1 MIPQKALDYIK
12 QKKLKIGFDYQD
24 VWNEEHLTAF
34 TAAKVMQLD
43 ILQDMKESIEKA
55 IENGETLEQFKKN
68 LLPILYQ
75 KGWIG
80 KQLIEDPI
88 TKEIKEVYI
97 DTPNRLKTI
106 YETNLRS
113 AYMKGR
119 FDRAYN
125 STLHPY
131 LMYRIGPSKNHRKEH
146 LEWDGLILDKN
157 DPFWLSHNPP
167 NGWGCKC
174 YTVAIS
180 KARKEKYE
188 KEGIPTADGDGQTKK
203 IKVKT
208 QRPKIEYTTYINKRN
223 GTISKVPKGVDPAFN
238 FNQGNYNRD
247 LVLFNDFMKK
257 VQDKF
262 PSQYQNIAETILRSE
277 IKKEQFENWIKGAFE
292 YDSDAAGG
300 QSSNPQNASVATGG
314 TQGGQ
319 TPQSSNPKS
328 ITAIGFI
335 DSAVKNYLKNQNIDI
350 GESITIG
357 LEARLLNSIKA
368 KRHAKKNEALE
379 AKDAEYIIKCILEGK
394 VYFQTDNKY
403 IIYLYKIE
411 ENKYLQISIATEINF
426 SGRNSGITIPAVRNI
441 QFINETQKK
450 SKYDADTKKWI
461 KIR

>member
-12 QKKLKIGFDYQD
+12 QKKLKISFNYQD
-24 VWNEEHLTAF
+24 VWNEEHITSF

-43 ILQDMKESIEKA
+43 ILSDMKTAVEKA

-75 KGWIG
+75 KGWTG

-97 DTPNRLKTI
+97 NTPHRLKTI

-119 FDRAYN
+119 FDASY
-125 STLHPY
+125 SSKAHPY

-146 LEWDGLILDKN
+146 VKWDGLILDKN
-157 DPFWLSHNPP
+157 DSFWLSHMPP

-188 KEGIPTADGDGQTKK
+188 QEGIPSASEDGKTIK
-203 IKVKT
+203 IKAKT
-208 QRPKIEYTTYINKRN
+208 QRPRIEYTTYINKRN

-257 VQDKF
+257 AQDKF
-262 PSQYQNIAETILRSE
+262 PSQYQNIAESILRSE
-277 IKKEQFENWIKGAFE
+277 IKKEQFESFIKGSFE
-292 YDSDAAGG
+292 YDKEK
-300 QSSNPQNASVATGG
+300 NTGI
-314 TQGGQ
+314 Q
-319 TPQSSNPKS
+319 PHN
-328 ITAIGFI
+328 ITTIGFI
-335 DSAVKNYLKNQNIDI
+335 KGYIKDYLKTKNIDI

-368 KRHAKKNEALE
+368 KRHAKKGEALE
-379 AKDAEYIIKCILEGK
+379 AKDGQHIINCILFGD
-394 VYFQTDNKY
+394 VYFAKDNGN
-403 IIYLYKIE
+403 ILYLYKIE
-411 ENKYLQISIATEINF
+411 DNKYLQIVVKGAAKLSKHRSSI
-426 SGRNSGITIPAVRNI
+426 ITPLVRNI
-441 QFINETQKK
+441 QFLNETQKNSTYNNK
-450 SKYDADTKKWI
+450 TSYE

>member
-1 MIPQKALDYIK
+1 M
-12 QKKLKIGFDYQD
+12 
-24 VWNEEHLTAF
+24 
-34 TAAKVMQLD
+34 KVMQLD

-97 DTPNRLKTI
+97 DTPSRLKTI

-188 KEGIPTADGDGQTKK
+188 KEGIPTAYGDGQTKK

-208 QRPKIEYTTYINKRN
+208 QRQKIEYTTYINKRN

-238 FNQGNYNRD
+238 FNQGNYSRD

-300 QSSNPQNASVATGG
+300 QSSNPQNASVATG
-314 TQGGQ
+314 Q

-335 DSAVKNYLKNQNIDI
+335 DSEVKNYLKNQNIDI

-357 LEARLLNSIKA
+357 LEARLLRRSPQRDSIKA

-441 QFINETQKK
+441 QFINET
-450 SKYDADTKKWI
+450 
-461 KIR
+461 

>member
-1 MIPQKALDYIK
+1 
-12 QKKLKIGFDYQD
+12 
-24 VWNEEHLTAF
+24 
-34 TAAKVMQLD
+34 MQLD

-75 KGWIG
+75 KGWCSSTQGAG

-97 DTPNRLKTI
+97 DTPSRLKTI

-188 KEGIPTADGDGQTKK
+188 REGIPTADGDGQTKK

-247 LVLFNDFMKK
+247 LVLFNK
-257 VQDKF
+257 VITKGQNKF
-262 PSQYQNIAETILRSE
+262 PSQFQNIAETILRSE

-300 QSSNPQNASVATGG
+300 QSSNPQNASVAAGG
-314 TQGGQ
+314 
-319 TPQSSNPKS
+319 QSSNPKS

-335 DSAVKNYLKNQNIDI
+335 DSEIKNYLKNNINKDI

-368 KRHAKKNEALE
+368 KRHAKKDEALE
-379 AKDAEYIIKCILEGK
+379 AKDAEHIINCILFGD
-394 VYFQTDNKY
+394 VYFQTDNQY
-403 IIYLYKIE
+403 IIYLYEIKK
-411 ENKYLQISIATEINF
+411 ENKYLQITIKTKEIISHKGNELK
-426 SGRNSGITIPAVRNI
+426 IPLVKNI
-441 QFINETQKK
+441 QFLNETQKN
-450 SKYDADTKKWI
+450 SKYESGNKLWI
-461 KIR
+461 KIKAGLKQPDL

>member
-75 KGWIG
+75 KGWTG

-97 DTPNRLKTI
+97 DTPSRLKTI

-277 IKKEQFENWIKGAFE
+277 IKKEQFKNWIKGAFE
-292 YDSDAAGG
+292 YDSD
-300 QSSNPQNASVATGG
+300 NPQNASVATGG
-314 TQGGQ
+314 
-319 TPQSSNPKS
+319 QSSNPKS

-379 AKDAEYIIKCILEGK
+379 AKDAEYIIKCILEGQ

>member
-12 QKKLKIGFDYQD
+12 QKKLQIGFNYQD
-24 VWNEEHLTAF
+24 VWNEEHITAF

-43 ILQDMKESIEKA
+43 VLKDMKDAVEKA

-68 LLPILYQ
+68 LLPTLYA
-75 KGWIG
+75 KGWTG

-97 DTPNRLKTI
+97 DIPHRLKTI

-125 STLHPY
+125 SDAHPY
-131 LMYRIGPSKNHRKEH
+131 LMYRVGASKNHRKEH

-180 KARKEKYE
+180 KARKEKYK
-188 KEGIPTADGDGQTKK
+188 KEGIPTADTDGQTKK
-203 IKVKT
+203 IKAKT
-208 QRPKIEYTTYINKRN
+208 KRPEIEYTTYINKRN
-223 GTISKVPKGVDPAFN
+223 GTISKVPVGVDPAFN

-257 VQDKF
+257 SKEKF
-262 PSQYQNIAETILRSE
+262 PERFENIAESILRSE
-277 IKKEQFENWIKGAFE
+277 IKKEQFESFIKGAFD
-292 YDSDAAGG
+292 YDKEK
-300 QSSNPQNASVATGG
+300 NTGI
-314 TQGGQ
+314 Q
-319 TPQSSNPKS
+319 PHN

-335 DSAVKNYLKNQNIDI
+335 DSFIKDYLKRKNIDI

-379 AKDAEYIIKCILEGK
+379 AKDAKYIIKCILEGQ

-411 ENKYLQISIATEINF
+411 ENKYLQISINPKGSLTHKGSFI
-426 SGRNSGITIPAVRNI
+426 ITSLVRNI
-441 QFINETQKK
+441 QFINENQKN
-450 SKYDADTKKWI
+450 SKYGFDNKQWI

>member
-97 DTPNRLKTI
+97 DTPSRLKTI

-262 PSQYQNIAETILRSE
+262 PSQYQNISETILRSE

-292 YDSDAAGG
+292 YDSN
-300 QSSNPQNASVATGG
+300 NPQNASVATGG

-379 AKDAEYIIKCILEGK
+379 AKDAEYIIKCILEGQ

-411 ENKYLQISIATEINF
+411 ENKYLQISINPKGSLTHKGSFI
-426 SGRNSGITIPAVRNI
+426 ITSLVRNI
-441 QFINETQKK
+441 QFINENQKN
-450 SKYDADTKKWI
+450 SKYGFDNKQWI

>member
-75 KGWIG
+75 KGWCSSTQGAG

-97 DTPNRLKTI
+97 DTPSRLKTI

-223 GTISKVPKGVDPAFN
+223 GTISKVAKGVDPAFN
-238 FNQGNYNRD
+238 FNQGNYSRD

-257 VQDKF
+257 IQDKF

-277 IKKEQFENWIKGAFE
+277 IKKEQFKNWIKGAFE
-292 YDSDAAGG
+292 YDSD
-300 QSSNPQNASVATGG
+300 NPQNASV
-314 TQGGQ
+314 
-319 TPQSSNPKS
+319 NPKS

-403 IIYLYKIE
+403 IIYLYNIE
-411 ENKYLQISIATEINF
+411 DDKYLQISIATEINF

>member
-12 QKKLKIGFDYQD
+12 QKKLQIGFNYQD
-24 VWNEEHLTAF
+24 VWNEEHITAF

-43 ILQDMKESIEKA
+43 ILQDMKDAVEKA

-68 LLPILYQ
+68 LLPTLYA
-75 KGWIG
+75 KGWTG

-97 DTPNRLKTI
+97 DAPHRLKTI

-125 STLHPY
+125 SDAHPY
-131 LMYRIGPSKNHRKEH
+131 LMYRVGASKNHRKEH

-157 DPFWLSHNPP
+157 DPFWMSHNPP

-188 KEGIPTADGDGQTKK
+188 KEGIPTADTDGQTKK
-203 IKVKT
+203 IKAKT
-208 QRPKIEYTTYINKRN
+208 KRPEIEYTTYINKRN

-257 VQDKF
+257 SKEKF
-262 PSQYQNIAETILRSE
+262 PERFENIAESILRSE
-277 IKKEQFENWIKGAFE
+277 IKKEQFESFIKGAFD
-292 YDSDAAGG
+292 YDKEK
-300 QSSNPQNASVATGG
+300 NTGI
-314 TQGGQ
+314 Q
-319 TPQSSNPKS
+319 PHN

-335 DSAVKNYLKNQNIDI
+335 DSFIKDYLKRKNIDI
-350 GESITIG
+350 GESISIG

-368 KRHAKKNEALE
+368 ERHAKKGEALE
-379 AKDAEYIIKCILEGK
+379 VKDAKYILDCILYGE
-394 VYFQTDNKY
+394 VYLQKDNNN
-403 IIYLYKIE
+403 ILYLYKVE
-411 ENKYLQISIATEINF
+411 EDRYLQITVKTNDSKTARSTSII
-426 SGRNSGITIPAVRNI
+426 IPVIKNI
-441 QFINETQKK
+441 QFINEIQKH
-450 SKYDADTKKWI
+450 SKYINSRLWKKI
-461 KIR
+461 K

>member
-12 QKKLKIGFDYQD
+12 QKKLRIGFYYQD

-75 KGWIG
+75 KGWTG

-97 DTPNRLKTI
+97 DTPSRLKTI

-292 YDSDAAGG
+292 YDSN
-300 QSSNPQNASVATGG
+300 NPQNASVATGG
-314 TQGGQ
+314 
-319 TPQSSNPKS
+319 QSSNPKS

-411 ENKYLQISIATEINF
+411 DDKYLQISIATEINF

>member
-12 QKKLKIGFDYQD
+12 QKKLQIGFNYQD

-75 KGWIG
+75 KGWTG

-97 DTPNRLKTI
+97 DTPSRLKTI

-262 PSQYQNIAETILRSE
+262 PSQYQNISETILRSE

-292 YDSDAAGG
+292 YDSD
-300 QSSNPQNASVATGG
+300 NPQNASVATGG

>member
-75 KGWIG
+75 KGWCSSTQGAG

-97 DTPNRLKTI
+97 DTPSRLKTI

-292 YDSDAAGG
+292 YDSN
-300 QSSNPQNASVATGG
+300 NPQNASVATGG
-314 TQGGQ
+314 TQCGQ

-379 AKDAEYIIKCILEGK
+379 AKDAEYIIKCILEGQ

-403 IIYLYKIE
+403 IIYLYNIE
-411 ENKYLQISIATEINF
+411 DDKYLQISIATEINF
-426 SGRNSGITIPAVRNI
+426 SGRNSGITIPVVRNI

>member
-1 MIPQKALDYIK
+1 MIPDKALEYIK
-12 QKKLKIGFDYQD
+12 KKKLKPAFSYKD
-24 VWNEEHLTAF
+24 VWNEEHITSF

-43 ILQDMKESIEKA
+43 ILKDMKDAVEKA

-68 LLPILYQ
+68 LLPTLYA
-75 KGWIG
+75 KGWTG
-80 KQLIEDPI
+80 RQLIEDPI

-97 DTPNRLKTI
+97 DTPHRLKTI

-119 FDRAYN
+119 FDRAY
-125 STLHPY
+125 SSETHPY
-131 LMYRIGPSKNHRKEH
+131 LMYRVGPSKVHRKEH

-188 KEGIPTADGDGQTKK
+188 KEGIPTAYGDGQTKK
-203 IKVKT
+203 IKAKT
-208 QRPKIEYTTYINKRN
+208 KRPEIEYTNYINKRN
-223 GTISKVPKGVDPAFN
+223 GNISKVPKGIDPAFN

-257 VQDKF
+257 SKEKF
-262 PSQYQNIAETILRSE
+262 PDRYEKIAETILRNE
-277 IKKEQFENWIKGAFE
+277 IKKEQFESFIKGAFD
-292 YDSDAAGG
+292 YDKEK
-300 QSSNPQNASVATGG
+300 NTGI
-314 TQGGQ
+314 Q
-319 TPQSSNPKS
+319 PHN

-335 DSAVKNYLKNQNIDI
+335 DSFIKDYLKRKNIDI
-350 GESITIG
+350 KESITIG

-368 KRHAKKNEALE
+368 ERHAKKNEALKPE
-379 AKDAEYIIKCILEGK
+379 DGEHIINCILYGDA
-394 VYFQTDNKY
+394 YFQTDNKY
-403 IIYLYKIE
+403 IIYLYEIE
-411 ENKYLQISIATEINF
+411 KNKYLQISIDTLNTSASRGT
-426 SGRNSGITIPAVRNI
+426 SLKTPLTRNI
-441 QFINETQKK
+441 QFINENQKK
-450 SKYDADTKKWI
+450 NKYNANNKKWI

>member
-75 KGWIG
+75 KGWCSSTQGAG

-97 DTPNRLKTI
+97 DTPSRLKTI

-146 LEWDGLILDKN
+146 LEWDGLILYKN

-223 GTISKVPKGVDPAFN
+223 GTISKVPKGIDPAFN

-257 VQDKF
+257 SKEKF
-262 PSQYQNIAETILRSE
+262 PNRYERIAETILRNE
-277 IKKEQFENWIKGAFE
+277 IKKEQFESWIKGAFDYNKE
-292 YDSDAAGG
+292 K
-300 QSSNPQNASVATGG
+300 NTGI
-314 TQGGQ
+314 Q
-319 TPQSSNPKS
+319 PHN

-335 DSAVKNYLKNQNIDI
+335 DEFIKNYLKNQNIDI

-368 KRHAKKNEALE
+368 ERHAKKNEALE
-379 AKDAEYIIKCILEGK
+379 AKDAEYIIKCILEGQ

-411 ENKYLQISIATEINF
+411 ENKYLQISVAANMVLSAHKTKL
-426 SGRNSGITIPAVRNI
+426 SIPIVRNI
-441 QFINETQKK
+441 QFINETQSK
-450 SKYDADTKKWI
+450 SKFNIKSKKWI

>member
-12 QKKLKIGFDYQD
+12 QKKLRIGFDYQD

-75 KGWIG
+75 KGWCSSTQGAG

-97 DTPNRLKTI
+97 DTPSRLKTI

-119 FDRAYN
+119 FDRSYN

-188 KEGIPTADGDGQTKK
+188 KEGIPTAYGDGQTKK

-208 QRPKIEYTTYINKRN
+208 QRQKIEYTTYINKRN

-262 PSQYQNIAETILRSE
+262 PSQYQNIAETILRNE
-277 IKKEQFENWIKGAFE
+277 IKKEQFENWIKGAFD
-292 YDSDAAGG
+292 YDSN
-300 QSSNPQNASVATGG
+300 NPQNASVATGG

>member
-12 QKKLKIGFDYQD
+12 QKKLRIGFYYQD

-97 DTPNRLKTI
+97 DTPSRLKTI

-262 PSQYQNIAETILRSE
+262 PSQYQNISETILRSE
-277 IKKEQFENWIKGAFE
+277 IKKEQFENWIKGAFD
-292 YDSDAAGG
+292 YDSN
-300 QSSNPQNASVATGG
+300 NPQNASV
-314 TQGGQ
+314 
-319 TPQSSNPKS
+319 NPKS

-379 AKDAEYIIKCILEGK
+379 AKDAEYIIKCILEGQ

-403 IIYLYKIE
+403 IIYLYNIE
-411 ENKYLQISIATEINF
+411 DDKYLQISIATEINF

>member
-1 MIPQKALDYIK
+1 
-12 QKKLKIGFDYQD
+12 
-24 VWNEEHLTAF
+24 
-34 TAAKVMQLD
+34 
-43 ILQDMKESIEKA
+43 MKESIEKA

-97 DTPNRLKTI
+97 DTPSRLKTI

-292 YDSDAAGG
+292 YDSD
-300 QSSNPQNASVATGG
+300 NPQNASVATGG

-357 LEARLLNSIKA
+357 LEARLLRRSPQRDSIKA

-379 AKDAEYIIKCILEGK
+379 AKDAEYIIKCILEGQ

-411 ENKYLQISIATEINF
+411 DDKYLQISIATEINF

>member
-1 MIPQKALDYIK
+1 MIPDKALEYIK
-12 QKKLKIGFDYQD
+12 KKKLKPAFSYKD
-24 VWNEEHLTAF
+24 VWNEEHITAF

-43 ILQDMKESIEKA
+43 ILKDMKDAVEKA

-68 LLPILYQ
+68 LLPTLYA
-75 KGWIG
+75 KGWTG

-97 DTPNRLKTI
+97 DAPHRLKTI

-125 STLHPY
+125 SDAHPY
-131 LMYRIGPSKNHRKEH
+131 LMYRVGPSKVHRKEH

-157 DPFWLSHNPP
+157 DPFWMSHNPP

-180 KARKEKYE
+180 KARKEKYK
-188 KEGIPTADGDGQTKK
+188 KEGIPTADTDGQTKK
-203 IKVKT
+203 IKAKT
-208 QRPKIEYTTYINKRN
+208 IRPEIEYTTYINKRN

-257 VQDKF
+257 SKEKF
-262 PSQYQNIAETILRSE
+262 PNRYERIAETILRNE
-277 IKKEQFENWIKGAFE
+277 IKKEQFESFIKGAFD
-292 YDSDAAGG
+292 YDKEK
-300 QSSNPQNASVATGG
+300 NTGI
-314 TQGGQ
+314 Q
-319 TPQSSNPKS
+319 PHN

-335 DSAVKNYLKNQNIDI
+335 DSFIKDYLKRKNIDI

-368 KRHAKKNEALE
+368 KRHAKKGEALE
-379 AKDAEYIIKCILEGK
+379 KTDADNILKCLLYGD
-394 VYFQTDNKY
+394 VYFQNDNKN
-403 IIYLYKIE
+403 ILYLYKVE

-426 SGRNSGITIPAVRNI
+426 SGRNSRITIPAVRNI

>member
-75 KGWIG
+75 KGWTG

-180 KARKEKYE
+180 KARKERYE

-277 IKKEQFENWIKGAFE
+277 IKKTQFESFIKGSFE
-292 YDSDAAGG
+292 YDKET
-300 QSSNPQNASVATGG
+300 NTGI
-314 TQGGQ
+314 Q
-319 TPQSSNPKS
+319 PHN

-335 DSAVKNYLKNQNIDI
+335 DSVVKNYLKNQNIDI

-379 AKDAEYIIKCILEGK
+379 AKDSKYIIDCILFGD
-394 VYFQTDNKY
+394 VYFQIDNKY

-411 ENKYLQISIATEINF
+411 ENKYLQISINPKGSLTHKGSFI
-426 SGRNSGITIPAVRNI
+426 ITSLVRNI
-441 QFINETQKK
+441 QFINETQKN
-450 SKYDADTKKWI
+450 SKYGSDNKQWI

>member
-1 MIPQKALDYIK
+1 
-12 QKKLKIGFDYQD
+12 
-24 VWNEEHLTAF
+24 
-34 TAAKVMQLD
+34 
-43 ILQDMKESIEKA
+43 
-55 IENGETLEQFKKN
+55 
-68 LLPILYQ
+68 
-75 KGWIG
+75 
-80 KQLIEDPI
+80 
-88 TKEIKEVYI
+88 
-97 DTPNRLKTI
+97 
-106 YETNLRS
+106 
-113 AYMKGR
+113 MKGR

-131 LMYRIGPSKNHRKEH
+131 LMYRIGPSKNYRKDH

-223 GTISKVPKGVDPAFN
+223 GTISKVPKGVDPTFN
-238 FNQGNYNRD
+238 FNQGNYSRD

-262 PSQYQNIAETILRSE
+262 PSQYQNIAETILRNE
-277 IKKEQFENWIKGAFE
+277 IKKEQFENWIKGAFD
-292 YDSDAAGG
+292 YDSD
-300 QSSNPQNASVATGG
+300 NPQNASV
-314 TQGGQ
+314 
-319 TPQSSNPKS
+319 NPKS

-379 AKDAEYIIKCILEGK
+379 AKDAKYIIKCILEGQ

-411 ENKYLQISIATEINF
+411 ENKYLQISINPKGSLTHKGSLI
-426 SGRNSGITIPAVRNI
+426 ITSLVRNI
-441 QFINETQKK
+441 QFINENQKN
-450 SKYDADTKKWI
+450 SKYGSDNKQWI

>member
-12 QKKLKIGFDYQD
+12 QKKLQIGFNYQD

-75 KGWIG
+75 KGWTG

-97 DTPNRLKTI
+97 DTPSRLKTI

-167 NGWGCKC
+167 NGWG
-174 YTVAIS
+174 
-180 KARKEKYE
+180 
-188 KEGIPTADGDGQTKK
+188 
-203 IKVKT
+203 
-208 QRPKIEYTTYINKRN
+208 
-223 GTISKVPKGVDPAFN
+223 
-238 FNQGNYNRD
+238 
-247 LVLFNDFMKK
+247 
-257 VQDKF
+257 
-262 PSQYQNIAETILRSE
+262 
-277 IKKEQFENWIKGAFE
+277 
-292 YDSDAAGG
+292 
-300 QSSNPQNASVATGG
+300 SN
-314 TQGGQ
+314 
-319 TPQSSNPKS
+319 
-328 ITAIGFI
+328 
-335 DSAVKNYLKNQNIDI
+335 
-350 GESITIG
+350 
-357 LEARLLNSIKA
+357 
-368 KRHAKKNEALE
+368 KKN
-379 AKDAEYIIKCILEGK
+379 
-394 VYFQTDNKY
+394 
-403 IIYLYKIE
+403 
-411 ENKYLQISIATEINF
+411 
-426 SGRNSGITIPAVRNI
+426 
-441 QFINETQKK
+441 
-450 SKYDADTKKWI
+450 
-461 KIR
+461 

>member
-12 QKKLKIGFDYQD
+12 QKKLQIGFNYQD
-24 VWNEEHLTAF
+24 VWNEEHITSF

-43 ILQDMKESIEKA
+43 ILQDMKDAVEKA

-68 LLPILYQ
+68 LLPTLYA
-75 KGWIG
+75 KGWTG
-80 KQLIEDPI
+80 RQLIEDPI

-277 IKKEQFENWIKGAFE
+277 IKKEQFKNWIKGAFE

-300 QSSNPQNASVATGG
+300 QSSNPQNASV
-314 TQGGQ
+314 
-319 TPQSSNPKS
+319 NPKS

-379 AKDAEYIIKCILEGK
+379 AKDAEYIIKCILEGQ

-411 ENKYLQISIATEINF
+411 ENKYLQISVAANMVLSAHKTKL
-426 SGRNSGITIPAVRNI
+426 SIPIVRNI
-441 QFINETQKK
+441 QFINETQSK
-450 SKYDADTKKWI
+450 SKFNIKSKKWI

>member
-12 QKKLKIGFDYQD
+12 KKKLRIGFDYQD

-75 KGWIG
+75 KGWCSSTQGAG

-97 DTPNRLKTI
+97 DTPSRLKTI

-119 FDRAYN
+119 FDRSYN

-208 QRPKIEYTTYINKRN
+208 QRQKIEYTTYINKRN

-238 FNQGNYNRD
+238 FNQGNYSRD

-262 PSQYQNIAETILRSE
+262 PSQYQNIAETILRNE
-277 IKKEQFENWIKGAFE
+277 IKKEQFENWIKGAFD
-292 YDSDAAGG
+292 YDSN
-300 QSSNPQNASVATGG
+300 NPQNASVATGG